1 MHFRAVSCVFGQDAM
16 LHLLQTRQRDA
27 PPLREVGQKNFTM

>member
-16 LHLLQTRQRDA
+16 LCLLQTRQRDLPA
-27 PPLREVGQKNFTM
+27 LLEVGQKNFTM